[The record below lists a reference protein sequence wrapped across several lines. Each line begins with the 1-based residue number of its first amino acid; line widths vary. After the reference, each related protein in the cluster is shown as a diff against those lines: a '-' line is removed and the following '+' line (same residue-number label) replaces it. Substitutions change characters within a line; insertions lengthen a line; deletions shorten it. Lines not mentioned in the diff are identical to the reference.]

1 MDENTKTFYYESAEE
16 SPIRRSIYK
25 IDAKGVKTKLSTE
38 EGMNKAVFSDN
49 FAYFVNTYSNANTP
63 AKITVNE
70 TKTKKELRVLQ
81 DNAALKSKLKEYVF
95 AKTKH

>member
-1 MDENTKTFYYESAEE
+1 
-16 SPIRRSIYK
+16 
-25 IDAKGVKTKLSTE
+25 
-38 EGMNKAVFSDN
+38 MNKAVFSDN

-81 DNAALKSKLKEYVF
+81 DNAALKSKTEGICFLPRRSFMKVHTASDYEFNAWIVKPADF
-95 AKTKH
+95 

>member
-1 MDENTKTFYYESAEE
+1 M
-16 SPIRRSIYK
+16 
-25 IDAKGVKTKLSTE
+25 
-38 EGMNKAVFSDN
+38 
-49 FAYFVNTYSNANTP
+49 NTYSYANTP

-95 AKTKH
+95 AKKEFMKVHTASD